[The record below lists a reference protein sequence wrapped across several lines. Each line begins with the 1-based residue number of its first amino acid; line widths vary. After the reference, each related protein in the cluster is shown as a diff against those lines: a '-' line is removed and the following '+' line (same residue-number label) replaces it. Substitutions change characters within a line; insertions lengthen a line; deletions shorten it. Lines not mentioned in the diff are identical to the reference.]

1 MDGGAGVPRA
11 GFRVLARAPGYL
23 RLWGVGGLSNGMR
36 QFEILAAGLFTFE
49 VTHSGLAVAV
59 VGACRN
65 LPMLLLGAF
74 AGVVSEQRDRRRIL
88 IAAQAVSAA
97 ASLTVAGLAFAG
109 LARPWELALAA
120 LASGVMWSTEG
131 ATRRR
136 MLGEA
141 VPPDLVARAYAFDSL
156 TNALVR
162 MAGPVSAGVAY
173 EVLGLGGAFL
183 LSGTCYLAALILALG
198 VPAGLR
204 SRLPAIR
211 APVLAELA
219 EGFRYARGNAV
230 VAGSLAVT
238 FIANMFAF
246 SYIALVTPVAERGF
260 GVAPALVGLLAAGEP
275 VGALLAGSYLAR
287 FGPPLRGRTVMA
299 GGAALFL
306 VAVAVMPLMPSFWLA
321 CLVMVPGG
329 LGSAGF
335 SAMQTALIT
344 AHTPPPVRS
353 RVLGLLT
360 VCIGAGPVGYLLLG
374 ALGRALGD
382 AVALQVTGWAGLGL
396 VAVVWAWWA
405 RREGRAT
412 AP

>member
-1 MDGGAGVPRA
+1 MDGSAGVPRA

-97 ASLTVAGLAFAG
+97 SSLTVAGLAFAG

-173 EVLGLGGAFL
+173 AVLGLAGAFL
-183 LSGTCYLAALILALG
+183 VSGTCYLAALILALG

-204 SRLPAIR
+204 SVPAAR
-211 APVLAELA
+211 APVLADLA
-219 EGFRYARGNAV
+219 EGFRYARSHPV

-275 VGALLAGSYLAR
+275 VGALAAGAYLAR

-374 ALGRALGD
+374 ALGRVLGD
-382 AVALQVTGWAGLGL
+382 AVALQITGWVGLGL
-396 VAVVWAWWA
+396 VAVVWGWWA
-405 RREGRAT
+405 RREGRAA

>member
-1 MDGGAGVPRA
+1 MDGSAAVPRA
-11 GFRVLARAPGYL
+11 GFRALARSPGYL
-23 RLWGVGGLSNGMR
+23 RLWSVGGLSNGMR

-74 AGVVSEQRDRRRIL
+74 AGVISEQRDRRRIL
-88 IAAQAVSAA
+88 IAAQVVSAA
-97 ASLTVAGLAFAG
+97 ASLTVAGLALAG
-109 LARPWELALAA
+109 LVRPWELALAA
-120 LASGVMWSTEG
+120 LVSGVMWSTEG

-141 VPPDLVARAYAFDSL
+141 VPPGLVARAYAFDSL

-162 MAGPVSAGVAY
+162 MAGPVSAGLAFAM
-173 EVLGLGGAFL
+173 LGLGGAFL
-183 LSGTCYLAALILALG
+183 LSGGCYLVALGLALG
-198 VPAGLR
+198 VPAGEPPPR
-204 SRLPAIR
+204 APIA
-211 APVLAELA
+211 APVLADLA
-219 EGFRYARGNAV
+219 EGFRYARAHPV

-238 FIANMFAF
+238 FITNMFAF
-246 SYIALVTPVAERGF
+246 SYIALVAPVAERGY

-275 VGALLAGSYLAR
+275 VGALIAGAYLAR

-306 VAVAVMPLMPSFWLA
+306 AAVAVMPLMPSFWLA
-321 CLVMVPGG
+321 CLMMVPGG

-344 AHTPPPVRS
+344 AHTPPAVRS

-374 ALGRALGD
+374 ALGRVVGD
-382 AVALQVTGWAGLGL
+382 AAALQLTGWMGLGL
-396 VAVVWAWWA
+396 VALVWGWWA
-405 RREGRAT
+405 RREGT
-412 AP
+412 